1 MNAST
6 DKLTQDV
13 KVLAADLQE
22 LLKASA
28 SHTGETIHGARA
40 RVENAL
46 SEARDSVA
54 VQARQVAGTADRY
67 MQDNPWKT
75 AGISALV
82 GALIG
87 YLIGQR

>member
-6 DKLTQDV
+6 DKLTQDA
-13 KVLAADLQE
+13 KVLAGDLQE

-28 SHTGETIHGARA
+28 SHTGERIHGARA
-40 RVENAL
+40 RIESAL
-46 SEARDSVA
+46 SETRDSIV
-54 VQARQVAGTADRY
+54 VQARQVAGTTDRY
-67 MQDNPWKT
+67 AQDNPWKT